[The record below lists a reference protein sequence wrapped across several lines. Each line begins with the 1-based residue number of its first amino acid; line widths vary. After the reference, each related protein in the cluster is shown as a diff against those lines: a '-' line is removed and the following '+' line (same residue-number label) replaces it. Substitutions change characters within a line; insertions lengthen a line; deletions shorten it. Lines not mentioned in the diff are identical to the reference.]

1 MQLQIIDRTS
11 GKLWFVIQH
20 LKKITDAGIKL
31 QIPSDTHQ
39 KYRPLWDILAPNV
52 NVAPAASSEVKL
64 VFIDKREQ
72 VHGADSDCLYF
83 TVGKVD
89 GGGDAGFIPVC
100 EKDGMPD
107 SSDVLDM
114 LWRKFTMHDF
124 VSRRLLISAGPTAE
138 DIDPVRFLTNR
149 SSGKMGIAL
158 ARAAYIRGAEVML
171 VCGPS
176 SVRVPAYLNCVR
188 VRSAAE
194 MYQALDELIT
204 NSDIFISSAAVADYT
219 LGEQSVHKIKKGRG
233 NLKLSLRRTTDILSA
248 LKEKKQA
255 GQLFVGFSVETQHLY
270 KNSLEKLHRKGLD
283 IIIANDPGE
292 EGAGFAS
299 ETNRVLI
306 ISNKE
311 SKQLSL
317 MSKFETSNH
326 ILDYIENYAKYS

>member
-20 LKKITDAGIKL
+20 LKHITDAGIKL
-31 QIPSDTHQ
+31 QLPSAIYQ
-39 KYRPLWDILAPNV
+39 KYRPLWNLLTPNI
-52 NVAPAASSEVKL
+52 NVAPTASSAVKL
-64 VFIDKREQ
+64 IFIDKREQ
-72 VHGADSDCLYF
+72 VYTADGDCLYF
-83 TVGKVD
+83 PVGKVD
-89 GGGDAGFIPVC
+89 GGRDAGFIPHG

-114 LWRKFTMHDF
+114 LWRKFTTHDF
-124 VSRRLLISAGPTAE
+124 ASRRVLISAGPTAE

-171 VCGPS
+171 VSGPI

-194 MYQALDELIT
+194 MYQALNELIT
-204 NSDIFISSAAVADYT
+204 NNDIFISSAAVADYT
-219 LGEQSVHKIKKGRG
+219 LGEGSPHKIKKGKG
-233 NLKLSLRRTTDILSA
+233 NLKLSLKRTTDILSA
-248 LKEKKQA
+248 LKEKKQE

-270 KNSLEKLHRKGLD
+270 KNSLEKLQRKGLD

-292 EGAGFAS
+292 EGAGFAT

-306 ISNKE
+306 ISKKE

-326 ILDYIENYAKYS
+326 ILDYIENYVQYS